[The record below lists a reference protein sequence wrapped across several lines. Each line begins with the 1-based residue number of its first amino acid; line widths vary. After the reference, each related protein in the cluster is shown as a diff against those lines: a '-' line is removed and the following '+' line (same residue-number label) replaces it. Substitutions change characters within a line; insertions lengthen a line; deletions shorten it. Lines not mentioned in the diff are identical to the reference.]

1 MSILRKVKQFR
12 ELGRLRTEAR
22 TSPTPGTIGALA
34 ERYIA
39 LGRTED
45 AHRVAEAGLK
55 RFPTSERLA
64 AVRTFAK
71 KQRLTSEI
79 TSLKREMSEHPTPAV
94 YSRLAEIYRELGNFE
109 QALSICEQCVERFPL
124 NENPYLIIG
133 EIRLTRFLQDQ
144 IAFDGLTA
152 EKQLRRVVKLNA
164 QNMKAHLLLAWLYHC
179 VGALEETKAHVRSAI
194 GLTPENPELEKFLRD
209 LETRPQ
215 AFENALEPVESEDEE
230 EDWDGVDDDPSIA
243 DLIRAVEARGTFRNR
258 PEACPASRLLPASI
272 GGPVARLDVENLK
285 RNLRDVGH
293 RPGVSNA
300 LILDR
305 DGEILAD
312 CSQTDGLT
320 RKQFSELV
328 AEIQKTSEDASRRMD
343 VGTFHWCTVEG
354 AFGGIAI
361 NRVKNISVGMKFDTS
376 LRPDRAQS
384 LLDEFAARNLTAPP
398 EVAHA

>member
-1 MSILRKVKQFR
+1 MSILRKVKQIR
-12 ELGRLRTEAR
+12 ELGRLRSEAR

-34 ERYIA
+34 ERFIA

-45 AHRVAEAGLK
+45 AHRVAEAGLR
-55 RFPTSERLA
+55 RFPTSERLL
-64 AVRTFAK
+64 AVSTFAK
-71 KQRLTSEI
+71 KQRLTAEI
-79 TSLKREMSEHPTPAV
+79 TSLKREMGERPTPAV
-94 YSRLAEIYRELGNFE
+94 YSRLADIYRELGNFE

-152 EKQLRRVVKLNA
+152 EKQLRRVVKLND

-179 VGALEETKAHVRSAI
+179 IGAAEETKAHVQSALR
-194 GLTPENPELEKFLRD
+194 LTPENPELEKFLRE

-215 AFENALEPVESEDEE
+215 AFENALEPVASEED
-230 EDWDGVDDDPSIA
+230 EDWDPLDDDPSIE
-243 DLIRAVEARGTFRNR
+243 DLVRAVETRGGFRNR
-258 PEACPASRLLPASI
+258 PETCPASRLLPSSI
-272 GGPVARLDVENLK
+272 GGPTARLDVEGLK

-320 RKQFSELV
+320 RKQFSDLV
-328 AEIQKTSEDASRRMD
+328 AEILKTSEDASRRMD

-361 NRVKNISVGMKFDTS
+361 NRVKSISVGMKFDTS
-376 LRPDRAQS
+376 LRPDRAQT
-384 LLDEFAARNLTAPP
+384 LLDEFAARNLTAPA
-398 EVAHA
+398 EVTRA